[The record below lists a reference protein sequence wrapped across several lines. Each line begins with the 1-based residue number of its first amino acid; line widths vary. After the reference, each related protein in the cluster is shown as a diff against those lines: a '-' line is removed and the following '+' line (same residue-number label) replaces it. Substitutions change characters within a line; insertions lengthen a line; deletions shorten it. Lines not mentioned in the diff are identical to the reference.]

1 MIKIEWNNY
10 DNNKPLFILKK
21 RDFMEQYTQALSMNI
36 ILFLLSLLTCALFS
50 FLETSITAMRL
61 FKLKELELTT
71 PQYKHLF
78 EAFDKYPQ
86 NILISVLIATNLAS
100 VTCAVISQQLTDSL
114 FESIQLPESII
125 FILGIFITT
134 IMVSIFGEIIPKT
147 VAQSLGSKT
156 FTSTLWIV
164 SIIYKIVGPIA
175 NYLNK
180 ISFYFSKN
188 NDNEEIISEKEIQFL
203 INYIKEKGLMEHEK
217 TSMIQNIFIMAQT
230 SVKEILIPKSE
241 VVSINIHD
249 DISEFLHKFSEYQFS
264 RFPVYQENADNV
276 IGIVYLKDI
285 LFALQK
291 NPTVKLHNI
300 IRPII
305 FVPDN
310 MKVNELLKEFK
321 LQQIH
326 MAMVLD
332 EYGNT
337 IGLVTLEDALE
348 EIVGDIHDEHD
359 INKDTEKIKTIK
371 KDSEWIV
378 DATIALDRLHQL
390 LKINF
395 ETQAAVT
402 LGGFISERMQHLP
415 KAGESL
421 VYKNFNFTIEKANK
435 KRVLSVRIQS

>member
-1 MIKIEWNNY
+1 
-10 DNNKPLFILKK
+10 
-21 RDFMEQYTQALSMNI
+21 MEQYAQALSTNI

-78 EAFDKYPQ
+78 EAFDKHPQ
-86 NILISVLIATNLAS
+86 NILISILIATNLAS
-100 VTCAVISQQLTDSL
+100 VTCAVISQDLTDTL
-114 FESIQLPESII
+114 FESIKLPEGVS

-147 VAQSLGSKT
+147 VAQSMGSKT

-164 SIIYKIVGPIA
+164 NIFYKILGPIA
-175 NYLNK
+175 NYLNN
-180 ISFYFSKN
+180 ISLYFSTN
-188 NDNEEIISEKEIQFL
+188 SDSEDIVSEKEIQFL
-203 INYIKEKGLMEHEK
+203 INYIEEKGLMDHEK
-217 TSMIQNIFIMAQT
+217 TAMLQNIFSMGQT
-230 SVKEILIPKSE
+230 SVKEILIPKSN
-241 VVSINIHD
+241 VVSINVSD
-249 DISEFLHKFSEYQFS
+249 DISTFLDKFSEYQFS
-264 RFPVYQENADNV
+264 RFPVYQDSAENIV
-276 IGIVYLKDI
+276 GIVYLKDI

-291 NPTVKLHNI
+291 DPAIGLKQI

-359 INKDTEKIKTIK
+359 VNRDTEKIKTLK
-371 KDSEWIV
+371 KDAEWAV
-378 DATIALDRLHQL
+378 DATIDLDRLHPL
-390 LKINF
+390 LKITF
-395 ETQAAVT
+395 EAQSAVT
-402 LGGFISERMQHLP
+402 LGGFISEQMQHLP
-415 KAGESL
+415 KEGESL
-421 VYKNFNFTIEKANK
+421 VYKNFTFTIDTADA
-435 KRVLSVRIQS
+435 KRVLYVRIQTAEQAEKNKLKMKK